1 MNNVW
6 NPELLGINI
15 PAISCWSSSIRLPLS
30 RVSVKTLI
38 HCHECQKPLDIT
50 TLFPWSFPSSLT
62 AFDPNSA
69 NLNTVPDRLHAGE
82 RRRGMQGKT
91 LVSTSTLLN
100 VPHPSDKL
108 LFRRHH
114 VMGSVVF
121 QCVLSPKMDEM
132 VFDRLFHG
140 LLLKNCASPLTHSQE
155 NKP

>member
-6 NPELLGINI
+6 NAELLGINI
-15 PAISCWSSSIRLPLS
+15 SAISCWFSSICLPLS

-50 TLFPWSFPSSLT
+50 TLFLWSFPSSLT

-82 RRRGMQGKT
+82 RRRVCRGKLWCQLLPPWMSHIPVT
-91 LVSTSTLLN
+91 SCSFVDIMLWEVWSSNVSSLQRWMKWFLTDFS
-100 VPHPSDKL
+100 
-108 LFRRHH
+108 
-114 VMGSVVF
+114 
-121 QCVLSPKMDEM
+121 MDYCW
-132 VFDRLFHG
+132 
-140 LLLKNCASPLTHSQE
+140 KTASPLTHSQE